1 MGWTGFCS
9 SAWEAGV
16 VLAGLSAGAMCC
28 WGRDVPA
35 GIREFRAARYL
46 PAADAEP
53 RYSPDSVT
61 SSEREPPRSRCSQR

>member
-35 GIREFRAARYL
+35 GIREFRAARYG
-46 PAADAEP
+46 AGG
-53 RYSPDSVT
+53 R
-61 SSEREPPRSRCSQR
+61 R